1 MPRISLELCK
11 KADYPLFKIRDYIL
25 VYKNRFGAWMT
36 YTQVRHLI
44 STDRIDYVKH
54 EGRIY
59 VVINH
64 RSMDDLKTP
73 KNAKVLIKMSREDRA
88 KWR

>member
-1 MPRISLELCK
+1 MPKISLELCK
-11 KADYPLFKIRDYIL
+11 KADYPLLKIRDYIL
-25 VYKNRFGAWMT
+25 VYKNRFGAWMN

-44 STDRIDYVKH
+44 STDKIDHVKH